1 MRSPGCIRS
10 SLTVAENFSV
20 GRRKL
25 MRFLGVEVVP
35 TPAALRGSG
44 MLRSGPGAEGGDH
57 ISPEERIAVLNDT
70 LDLGGRAQLPEY
82 SAVSELTGGCR
93 GTLMFVV
100 NVAWFFL
107 SHRLPLARAAM
118 AAGLSVHLVSDIED
132 ESEIREVQKHG
143 IVFHRLNL
151 ARSGLNPIREV
162 STFRELWRLLQLV
175 RPDIVHNVSPK
186 PVIYGTQVARALGT
200 RGIVN
205 AISGFGHVY
214 SSRSRRLLLRGL
226 LDRAYAES
234 FRPRNVRIIVQND
247 ADRGKV
253 LELCPTAGDRIH
265 LIPGSGVDLV
275 EFQPS
280 LEPAG
285 TPTVLLPARLL
296 REKGICEFAAAAA
309 ELRRCGLAARFV
321 VVGRLDPA
329 NRGALSA
336 KEMTDL
342 AAASGVQWLGDCRD
356 MPRCLGEAHIVCLPS
371 YREGVP
377 KVLLEACAAGR
388 AIVTT
393 DSPGCRD
400 VVRAGENGLL
410 VPPQDAAAL
419 TTAIRRLLEDP
430 QLRSRMGRAGRL
442 RAEREFGI
450 ERVVRSHLELYREV
464 IRHSPGEA

>member
-1 MRSPGCIRS
+1 
-10 SLTVAENFSV
+10 V
-20 GRRKL
+20 
-25 MRFLGVEVVP
+25 
-35 TPAALRGSG
+35 
-44 MLRSGPGAEGGDH
+44 
-57 ISPEERIAVLNDT
+57 
-70 LDLGGRAQLPEY
+70 
-82 SAVSELTGGCR
+82 
-93 GTLMFVV
+93 
-100 NVAWFFL
+100 
-107 SHRLPLARAAM
+107 
-118 AAGLSVHLVSDIED
+118 ED
-132 ESEIREVQKHG
+132 ESEIREVLSAG
-143 IVFHRLNL
+143 IIFHRFNI
-151 ARSGLNPIREV
+151 ARSGLNPISEV
-162 STFRELWRLLQLV
+162 NALRELWRILQRV
-175 RPDIVHNVSPK
+175 RPDIVHNVTPK
-186 PVIYGTQVARALGT
+186 PVIYGTHVARALGT

-214 SSRSRRLLLRGL
+214 GSRSRRPLLRGL
-226 LDRAYAES
+226 LDRAYTGS
-234 FRPRNVRIIVQND
+234 FRPQNVRIIVQND
-247 ADRGKV
+247 ADRSEV
-253 LELCPTAGDRIH
+253 LRLCPAAGDRIR
-265 LIPGSGVDLV
+265 LIRGSGVDLA

-280 LEPAG
+280 PEPAG

-336 KEMTDL
+336 QEMTEL
-342 AAASGVQWLGDCRD
+342 STASGIQWLGDCRD
-356 MPRCLGEAHIVCLPS
+356 LPRCLSEAHIVCLPTY

-419 TTAIRRLLEDP
+419 ADAIRRLLEDP
-430 QLRSRMGRAGRL
+430 QLRTRMGMAARA

-450 ERVVRSHLELYREV
+450 EKVVQSHLELYSEL
-464 IRHSPGEA
+464 IEYGTKGA